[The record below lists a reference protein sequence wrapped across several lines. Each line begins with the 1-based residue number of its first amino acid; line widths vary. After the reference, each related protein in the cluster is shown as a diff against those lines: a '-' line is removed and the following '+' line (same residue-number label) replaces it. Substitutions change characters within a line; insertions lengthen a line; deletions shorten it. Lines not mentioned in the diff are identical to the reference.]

1 MSGINEELEPEYWA
15 VKGMVDTVNISLMND
30 YMLKDIFWT
39 WLRSKLDLRYHHM
52 HLVYEMI
59 LLVLSRNRVQVA

>member
-39 WLRSKLDLRYHHM
+39 
-52 HLVYEMI
+52 
-59 LLVLSRNRVQVA
+59 